1 MSILRIFQPSVVE
14 NEKYANYDVSLMPP
28 EQVKDILSSNFID
41 GVFGVEFF
49 RIANKQTIKFFCPP
63 PFQLKGTKHKSTS
76 SLYININKD
85 NSIYAQFYLR
95 KSSMF
100 PIEMN
105 CTESF
110 WKLLTDII
118 PSHINIKY
126 QLLLVYRQDN
136 WRKRIIDQ
144 YDDYLN
150 GVQNPSDNGMFR
162 KVQRSFTEKMD
173 ELLRWEQ
180 KHSEIKEVGKK
191 LEENGYRFNIRLVLI
206 GGTKK
211 ERISLIDKVT
221 ERINEFSYTNHWIA
235 DSKLDFDDM
244 SELFNKR
251 KLDFPSKN
259 YVLSTSEILP
269 FITINQTLQES
280 VSEVS
285 RKNVSDIVEDKRLS
299 LESVDGS
306 LMELLPKGNEIDL
319 FDGTD
324 IANKFVYALKEIK
337 PFRNE
342 MKLVRYQS
350 GSTTL
355 KITFNLPKQ
364 LKFSEI
370 SKVSVINDVQMKM
383 GVKQLQIKQG
393 EDVGEVDVILPLDK
407 RQKVF
412 LRNYIDTEPFKEFVN
427 NNPLPFLVGVD
438 EIGNP
443 IYQCI
448 SKIKHLLVAGSTGS
462 GKSVWLNQL
471 ILTLLIVK
479 NSSELQMVMIDIK
492 QVELVQFSS
501 FEQVQ
506 KVVTNADEATHL
518 LKQLIKEMDRRYEL
532 FKSIDVKNIALYN
545 KRVKY
550 KLPYIVC
557 VIDEYAE
564 LKNRNSDIDE
574 YVQSLTQL
582 SRASGIHLILA
593 TQRPSVD
600 IISGVIKSNL
610 PSKIG
615 FRCANKRSYL
625 TFLNTAPK
633 FDLLGNGDGIMDFEG
648 QSEEHIR
655 FQGCLIVDDPND
667 ENLENRLIKNI
678 ANQSKNEKVSVE
690 LPEIE
695 EVETELDRVRKIILE
710 TGICKV
716 GELRGIVKMNI
727 NKLNEIMKQLADEGM
742 LIHPETRQ
750 SGYRINPEYN
760 KNSSNN

>member
-1 MSILRIFQPSVVE
+1 MSILRLFQPSIVE
-14 NEKYANYDVSLMPP
+14 NEKYTDYDVTLIPP
-28 EQVKDILSSNFID
+28 DQVKDLLSSNFID
-41 GVFGVEFF
+41 GVFGVEFY
-49 RIANKQTIKFFCPP
+49 RVSDKQTKKFFCPP
-63 PFQLKGTKHKSTS
+63 QFQFKGIKQKYISG
-76 SLYININKD
+76 LYINSHKD
-85 NSIYAQFYLR
+85 NTTYAQFYLR

-110 WKLLTDII
+110 WELLSNII

-126 QLLLVYRQDN
+126 QLLLVCRQDN
-136 WRKRIIDQ
+136 WRERIIEQ
-144 YDDYLN
+144 YNDYLN
-150 GVQNPSDNGMFR
+150 GVQNPSDSGMFR

-180 KHSEIKEVGKK
+180 KHSEIKEVEKK
-191 LEENGYRFNIRLVLI
+191 LGENGYRFNIRLVLI
-206 GGTKK
+206 GGAKK
-211 ERISLIDKVT
+211 ERRSLIDKVT
-221 ERINEFSYTNHWIA
+221 ERINEFSYTNSWL
-235 DSKLDFDDM
+235 SNTKLDFDDM

-251 KLDFPSKN
+251 KLNFSSKN

-269 FITINQTLQES
+269 FIINNQTLQES

-285 RKNVSDIVEDKRLS
+285 RKNALNIIEDKRLS

-306 LMELLPKGNEIDL
+306 LMELLPKGNEIDI

-370 SKVSVINDVQMKM
+370 SKVNVINDVQMKM

-393 EDVGEVDVILPLDK
+393 EAVEEVDVILPLDK

-412 LRNYIDTEPFKEFVN
+412 LRNYIDTESFREFVN
-427 NNPLPFLVGVD
+427 SNPLPFLVGVD

-471 ILTLLIVK
+471 ILTLLMVK
-479 NSSELQMVMIDIK
+479 NSSELQMFMIDIK
-492 QVELVQFSS
+492 QVELVQFSA
-501 FEQVQ
+501 FKQVQ
-506 KVVTNADEATHL
+506 KIVSNADETTQL
-518 LKQLIKEMDRRYEL
+518 LTQLIKEMDRRYEL
-532 FKSIDVKNIALYN
+532 FKSADVKNIALYN
-545 KRVKY
+545 NKSNN

-564 LKNRNSDIDE
+564 LKSRNNDIDE
-574 YVQSLTQL
+574 YVQCLSQL
-582 SRASGIHLILA
+582 SRASGIHLIIA

-610 PSKIG
+610 PSKIA

-633 FDLLGNGDGIMDFEG
+633 FELLGNGDGIMDFEG

-667 ENLENRLIKNI
+667 ENLESRLLKRI
-678 ANQSKNEKVSVE
+678 ANQIEHEKIVE
-690 LPEIE
+690 LPVID
-695 EVETELDRVRKIILE
+695 EVEPDLERVRKIILE
-710 TGICKV
+710 TGICKI

-742 LIHPETRQ
+742 LLHPETRQ

-760 KNSSNN
+760 KDSPY